1 MREFVLLDSGPLGHA
16 CRRPGA
22 PGADQ
27 CRLWIDALIARGVEV
42 VVPEIADYE
51 VRRALTRINASGSL
65 RRLDDLVTLGGLSY
79 QPISTGAWRH
89 AALFWADARQR
100 GIPTASPD
108 ALDSDVILAACAAT
122 IGHPGDQILVATQ
135 NVGHLARYCDARLWT
150 TIA

>member
-16 CRRPGA
+16 CRRPGT

-27 CRLWIDALIARGVEV
+27 CRLWIDALIVRGVEV

-51 VRRALTRINASGSL
+51 VRRELTRINASGSL
-65 RRLDDLVTLGGLSY
+65 RRLDDLVALGGLSY

>member
-1 MREFVLLDSGPLGHA
+1 VRSAKTQKRSRPSAILDISQ
-16 CRRPGA
+16 GA
-22 PGADQ
+22 H
-27 CRLWIDALIARGVEV
+27 
-42 VVPEIADYE
+42 EIAGK
-51 VRRALTRINASGSL
+51 RI
-65 RRLDDLVTLGGLSY
+65 TLEGLSY